1 MLDEAIAV
9 PYYRESGSGPGVVC
23 LHPNASHSG
32 QWIPLMDQLSPD
44 FRVLAADT
52 FGAGRGQPWPPGDDV
67 TLEDEAARLEPVFV
81 SAGDPFSL
89 VGHSYGGWKASQ
101 YLLEHPERI
110 NKITLFCVKNMFL
123 YYLNPLYI

>member
-52 FGAGRGQPWPPGDDV
+52 FGAGRGQPWPPGDGV

-89 VGHSYGGWKASQ
+89 VRHSYGGAIALISA
-101 YLLEHPERI
+101 LADPDR
-110 NKITLFCVKNMFL
+110 VKNMVL
-123 YYLNPLYI
+123 YEPALFSAFNLNP